1 MNMKAYELKCIIE
14 NIELEL
20 EFQDMTEA
28 EENEKRKDLKQVKA
42 ELQELESKA

>member
-1 MNMKAYELKCIIE
+1 MRQFELKCIIE

-20 EFQDMTEA
+20 EFQDMTEE

>member
-1 MNMKAYELKCIIE
+1 MRQFELKCIIE

-42 ELQELESKA
+42 ELQEQESKA

>member
-1 MNMKAYELKCIIE
+1 MRQFELKCIIE

>member
-1 MNMKAYELKCIIE
+1 MRQFELRCIIE